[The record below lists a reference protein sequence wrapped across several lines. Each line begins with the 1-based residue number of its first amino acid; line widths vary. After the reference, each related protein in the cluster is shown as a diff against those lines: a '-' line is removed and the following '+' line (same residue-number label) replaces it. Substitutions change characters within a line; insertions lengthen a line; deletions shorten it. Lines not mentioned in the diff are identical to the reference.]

1 MNFCISETYT
11 LDNIT
16 MNLYSQYCEY
26 YPDYANCKKWM
37 EENMPD
43 RLEVGTKLRA
53 VRGKLDE
60 FWAHIAFFCLA

>member
-1 MNFCISETYT
+1 
-11 LDNIT
+11 

-43 RLEVGTKLRA
+43 RLEGGTVLA
-53 VRGKLDE
+53 IQSHQIMVAYATLVVDV
-60 FWAHIAFFCLA
+60 HIVHS